1 VNAQLN
7 QRAGGERMSDY
18 SNGPSSACS
27 NWGQH
32 QQQQQQQQQQ
42 RQRHGSNITS
52 QQQHRQGSNTNTQA
66 SDVEARRV
74 RTHTHTDAAHGYNP
88 PIHSQ
93 FQSLDWKLLVSLVLP
108 VLVVAEHATFQPPSR
123 SLACVR
129 VLMNETPMPPHHPAS
144 KHPSHLF
151 LPHPVCIWTH
161 VSAGSG

>member
-1 VNAQLN
+1 VDAQLN

-27 NWGQH
+27 NWG